1 LKFKIPE
8 KIPPV
13 RRLENGFHIPRKW

>member
-13 RRLENGFHIPRKW
+13 RRLGNGFHIRRKW